1 MANLVKPR
9 VGQVYSSEEILRNL
23 DLRDTPFFMFMFNDH
38 RVVIQTSHMTD
49 SEVLSVEKF
58 SDVRWKYIRETSEW
72 IPIFHAVDNDEI
84 LRLVNIEK
92 STDNYDG
99 GDGYW
104 VTLVGHHREQY
115 NGDGEQVH
123 LSE

>member
-1 MANLVKPR
+1 MANIRPR
-9 VGQVYSSEEILRNL
+9 PGQVYSSEEIIKDLS
-23 DLRDTPFFMFMFNDH
+23 LRDSPFFKFMFGNH
-38 RVVIQTSHMTD
+38 SVVIQTSHMTD
-49 SEVLSVEKF
+49 EQLLSVEGF
-58 SDVRWKYIRETSEW
+58 ASVRWKYIRETSEW

-115 NGDGEQVH
+115 YGDGEQVH